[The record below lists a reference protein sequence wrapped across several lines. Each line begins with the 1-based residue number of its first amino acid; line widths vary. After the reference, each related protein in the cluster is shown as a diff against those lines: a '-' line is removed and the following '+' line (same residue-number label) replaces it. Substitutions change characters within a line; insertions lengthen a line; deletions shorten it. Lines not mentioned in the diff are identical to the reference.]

1 MSLVKFIG
9 VGHYCPENIVTNNQ
23 LSEIVDTSHEWII
36 KRTGISQRR
45 ISSGEGTVDRKS
57 VV

>member
-23 LSEIVDTSHEWII
+23 LSEIVDMNGSLKELEYL
-36 KRTGISQRR
+36 KEEFQ
-45 ISSGEGTVDRKS
+45 
-57 VV
+57 VVKELLI